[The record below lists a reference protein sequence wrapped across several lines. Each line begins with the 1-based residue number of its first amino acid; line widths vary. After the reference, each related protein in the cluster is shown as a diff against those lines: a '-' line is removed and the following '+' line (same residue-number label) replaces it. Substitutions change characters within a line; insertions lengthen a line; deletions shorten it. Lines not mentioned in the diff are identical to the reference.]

1 MILATGCL
9 ADRALDG
16 ASVRSAL
23 ATTGLDK
30 ALLVA
35 HDGAV
40 PSELKGLPAVAVSV
54 SWEARRRGIAAAQQS
69 GCTAVVLSLPSEW
82 SLEEAAPEL
91 FGLSR
96 QASGLN
102 LAVTTP
108 ESGELS
114 RVQNLGLLLDDLAG
128 QRLGYWHR
136 PSVLL
141 RREERDVD
149 WLDRLGRYIVGVS
162 LDDVLAGQ
170 GGLPPGTGE
179 LDLALLAE
187 LTGRTLEVTLD
198 TDPLPDVGLLKL
210 AVDSLKTAG
219 FA

>member
-9 ADRALDG
+9 AEKALDG

-23 ATTGLDK
+23 TATGLDK

-35 HDGAV
+35 KDGAN
-40 PSELKGLPAVAVSV
+40 PSDLKGLPAVAVSV
-54 SWEARRRGIAAAQQS
+54 EWEARRRGIAAAQES
-69 GCTAVVLSLPSEW
+69 GCTTVVLQLPQDW
-82 SLEEAAPEL
+82 SVEAAARGL
-91 FGLSR
+91 FDLSR
-96 QASGLN
+96 QVPGLE
-102 LAVTTP
+102 LAVATP
-108 ESGELS
+108 QTGELS
-114 RVQNLGLLLDDLAG
+114 QVQNLGLLFDDLIS

-141 RREERDVD
+141 IREQRDVE

-162 LDDVLAGQ
+162 VDDVLGGQ

-179 LDLALLAE
+179 LDLPLLAE